1 MERVIKKMQVYGL
14 LKERIGSGY
23 YPPGSRL
30 PREIELAAELEV
42 ARITLRSALELLE
55 MEKLISRVKGQ
66 GTFVRNEKDAQPR
79 ILTIID
85 RDDPHRTDRASNPFL
100 YILPCIRLAAER
112 MNVVLETCDPRSLQ
126 TALPEQCAARIRSR
140 GVQGIFWM
148 GNNFTGREPLLE
160 TVRRTGLPVL
170 LPHAI
175 FSDAE
180 VTGFTVMGTDY
191 RGLTRDG
198 LKYFAAQGHRRVAY
212 IGGSGMH
219 GIAPSD
225 YFSDVRA
232 VRLDPAPELLKLINW
247 RDGKETVFDAVSS
260 LMDLPEPPTAV
271 ISYSDYL
278 SLQIYE
284 YLHGKGFRIPED
296 VCVLTIGGQIGC
308 DFLDPPLSA
317 LEYMDSEIGETAVKT
332 MLEMIRG
339 RSRPKFIVTPH
350 RLHVREST
358 ERVLLRHS
366 TKTKKEKRK

>member
-1 MERVIKKMQVYGL
+1 VERVVKKMQVYGL

-23 YPPGSRL
+23 YPPGGRL
-30 PREIELAAELEV
+30 PREVELAAELGV

-55 MEKLISRVKGQ
+55 IEKLITRVKGQ
-66 GTFVRNEKDAQPR
+66 GTFVRDEKDAQTR
-79 ILTIID
+79 ILAIIA
-85 RDDPHRTDRASNPFL
+85 RDDPRRTDRASNPFL

-126 TALPEQCAARIRSR
+126 TASPEQCAARIRSR

-160 TVRRTGLPVL
+160 TVRKTGLPVL
-170 LPHAI
+170 LPHAV

-191 RGLTRDG
+191 RRLTRDG

-212 IGGSGMH
+212 IGGAGMH
-219 GIAPSD
+219 DMTPSD
-225 YFSDVRA
+225 YFADVRTL
-232 VRLDPAPELLKLINW
+232 RLDPAPELLKLIEW
-247 RDGKETVFDAVSS
+247 RGGKEIVFDAVAS
-260 LMDLPEPPTAV
+260 LMDLPEPPTAI

-284 YLHGKGFRIPED
+284 YLHGNEFRIPED

-332 MLEMIRG
+332 MLEMIRDRG
-339 RSRPKFIVTPH
+339 RPQFIVTPH
-350 RLHVREST
+350 RLRVREST

-366 TKTKKEKRK
+366 NPKIKKEK

>member
-1 MERVIKKMQVYGL
+1 MQVYSL

-30 PREIELAAELEV
+30 PREVELAAELEV

-55 MEKLISRVKGQ
+55 MEKLISREKGR
-66 GTFVRNEKDAQPR
+66 GTFVRDEKNEQSR
-79 ILTIID
+79 ILVIVD
-85 RDDPHRTDRASNPFL
+85 RDDPRRTDRASKPFL

-112 MNVVLETCDPRSLQ
+112 MNAVLEICDPRSLL
-126 TALPEQCAARIRSR
+126 TTSPEQCASRIRSR
-140 GVQGIFWM
+140 GVQGIFWL

-175 FSDAE
+175 CSDAE
-180 VTGFTVMGTDY
+180 VTGFSVMGTDY
-191 RGLTRDG
+191 RKLTGDG

-212 IGGSGMH
+212 IGGSDMH
-219 GIAPSD
+219 DLAPAD
-225 YFSDVRA
+225 YFDDVRA
-232 VRLDPAPELLKLINW
+232 ARLDPAPELLKLIDW
-247 RDGKETVFDAVSS
+247 RSGKETVFDAVAS
-260 LMDLPEPPTAV
+260 LMALPEPPTAV

-284 YLHGKGFRIPED
+284 YLHKEGFRIPEE

-308 DFLDPPLSA
+308 DFLEPPLSA
-317 LEYMDSEIGETAVKT
+317 LEYMDSEIGEAAVKT

-339 RSRPKFIVTPH
+339 RDRFRFIATPH
-350 RLHVREST
+350 RLRLREST
-358 ERVLLRHS
+358 ERVLLHHGKPKHR
-366 TKTKKEKRK
+366 KK